1 MRQKIDIVSEIMLL
15 TICFQLCNTVYNG
28 FDSWLE
34 YLSTKDEVTCGT
46 QNLPDQ
52 KETPIE
58 NLADESER
66 SENMDSVDDFIK
78 EESCVEYIKVPSAKI
93 SYSTDSNNNT
103 SYKENEQIMEQK
115 EAHVEGL
122 VAHTTLSKISENTIK
137 KNPRKLKLHMYELF
151 ETEERYLDTL
161 IMIKY
166 NFRDCLTLMS
176 SVDRRILFLHLDE
189 LILLH
194 SDILFDMK
202 NIDISLGSVFN
213 KHLTRIATLYTQYC
227 LNVPKALEKL
237 QQFEKRKQNAK
248 QLRECQNRT
257 ETPGLPLSAH
267 LSVPFQRFLKYHL
280 LLKNILSNSEQNNP
294 KDNEYNSLSSA
305 VDAILRIQEKV
316 NLTMLDQEE
325 TERQNMADDEGKIY
339 VNIVVLK
346 IIIFKYRT
354 RHINLLYLFA
364 FRYQKDSKHWQKSQ
378 LDEIRG

>member
-15 TICFQLCNTVYNG
+15 TICFQLCNSVYNG
-28 FDSWLE
+28 FNSWSE
-34 YLSTKDEVTCGT
+34 YLTAKDEVTCST

-52 KETPIE
+52 REPPCTT
-58 NLADESER
+58 LADKSEI
-66 SENMDSVDDFIK
+66 SKSMDSVDDFIEK
-78 EESCVEYIKVPSAKI
+78 EGCVEYIKVPVAKI
-93 SYSTDSNNNT
+93 SYSSDSNNNT
-103 SYKENEQIMEQK
+103 LHKENEQIMEQK
-115 EAHVEGL
+115 GVQVESL
-122 VAHTTLSKISENTIK
+122 MAHTTTSTFSENTLK

-161 IMIKY
+161 VMIKY

-176 SVDRRILFLHLDE
+176 SVNKRILFLHLDE

-194 SDILFDMK
+194 SDILIDMK

-248 QLRECQNRT
+248 QLRECQMRT

-280 LLKNILSNSEQNNP
+280 LLKNILSYKQQNNL

-305 VDAILRIQEKV
+305 VDSILRIQEKV

-325 TERQNMADDEGKIY
+325 SERQNMADDEGKIC
-339 VNIVVLK
+339 VNIVV
-346 IIIFKYRT
+346 I
-354 RHINLLYLFA
+354 
-364 FRYQKDSKHWQKSQ
+364 
-378 LDEIRG
+378 EILVVL